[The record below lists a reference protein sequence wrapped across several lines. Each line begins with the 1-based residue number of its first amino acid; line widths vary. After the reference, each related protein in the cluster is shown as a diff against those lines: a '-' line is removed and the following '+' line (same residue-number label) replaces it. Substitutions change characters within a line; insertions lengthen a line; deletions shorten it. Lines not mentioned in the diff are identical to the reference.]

1 MRHADA
7 FDIHVLQKQKK
18 KNLKWIFR
26 IFSHTGYLILMATFQ
41 AYTYQLFSFDVTN
54 GGFQG

>member
-18 KNLKWIFR
+18 KSG
-26 IFSHTGYLILMATFQ
+26 FSGFLVILAT
-41 AYTYQLFSFDVTN
+41 
-54 GGFQG
+54 